1 MNLKFKKYCVKA
13 SSVITACTVVMTCHH
28 TNGLTF
34 LPRNYKSTFTA
45 GAEIMEQLKPP
56 YEVHEVLEAFNA
68 DLDSFQRYL
77 TQSLG
82 VNKLTKE
89 TLSIKDETDAQNIY
103 DIYLNPNH
111 PTADFYQNTVKVKF
125 NHDTPAKR
133 WQVYVTKTQ
142 KEIFFGDIFNT
153 AVIDLDELKT
163 NAFATYLHWV
173 VDEQFKGINPVT
185 VLSNRAVGAYLDTW
199 FGDILWINSK
209 VSNTEMKTKTG
220 MNIINDLL
228 PESLANLRKL
238 KATMPQP
245 ASTCA
250 LQVYYDTA
258 SFYEKLKYKVGTT
271 VKKSLTVGGLVA
283 APVALV
289 KLTNIAVEKLA
300 TTLNNIKDAA
310 MNSLI
315 LKRNKLIND
324 PVKLKGLIEE
334 IMSNDIVGL
343 KSTISKLTEL
353 VLGNLALQKS
363 KGLHNRGLCQLM
375 TFIGPPGTGKSMLA
389 QRFALALTGKPIPS
403 WAYYTSSS
411 FKPGMNPREQLFH
424 PNSELVRHLKANKG
438 QTVIFIDEI
447 DKFDSNS
454 LLESFRDAVDRGTI
468 SITSKSEIKMFG
480 IKQDVI
486 ESEIIE
492 VPGLIVI
499 VGTNEKPECWGLDAD
514 PDEPAYQVGRT
525 EVERSGSITQRFQKF
540 KFDPYT
546 KEEYK
551 QMYENSLDKIKKHS
565 ITMFA
570 RQLVPAEN
578 LEDSL
583 AEESVM
589 RLQGARSVAVVLSEM
604 AGAVASFDSGD
615 DNNSKVYVQFDTS
628 KHEFVISNFDDLM
641 NEDSNDED

>member
-1 MNLKFKKYCVKA
+1 MNLSFKRCCVKA
-13 SSVITACTVVMTCHH
+13 SSVITACTIVMTCHH
-28 TNGLTF
+28 ANGVNVART
-34 LPRNYKSTFTA
+34 YISTYA
-45 GAEIMEQLKPP
+45 GSEKIMAKLKPP
-56 YEVHEVLEAFNA
+56 YAVPEVLAAFNA
-68 DLDSFQRYL
+68 ELKGFQSYL
-77 TQSLG
+77 KQRLG
-82 VNKLTKE
+82 VTELTNDNL
-89 TLSIKDETDAQNIY
+89 TYPCTNAYIY
-103 DIYLNPNH
+103 DIYLKEGTKDEQFYNKNVSIELQKASRWLLH
-111 PTADFYQNTVKVKF
+111 VKPTRETSFKSATVNEVKL
-125 NHDTPAKR
+125 
-133 WQVYVTKTQ
+133 
-142 KEIFFGDIFNT
+142 
-153 AVIDLDELKT
+153 DLAELKT
-163 NAFATYLHWV
+163 SAFATYLHWL
-173 VDEQFKGINPVT
+173 VDEVFKGCDPVN
-185 VLSNRAVGAYLDTW
+185 VLSNRTIGEYLDTW
-199 FGDILWINSK
+199 FGDILWVENTVSETEMQTK
-209 VSNTEMKTKTG
+209 SGLGLVGELLFSNTTFFQR
-220 MNIINDLL
+220 
-228 PESLANLRKL
+228 LAKPT
-238 KATMPQP
+238 ATL

-250 LQVYYDTA
+250 LKVYYDTA
-258 SFYEKLKYKVGTT
+258 SFYEKLRYQVGNTVAISLKVAG
-271 VKKSLTVGGLVA
+271 VIA
-283 APVALV
+283 APMVLTKLV
-289 KLTNIAVEKLA
+289 NITFDTFATAVS
-300 TTLNNIKDAA
+300 NVKDMA

-315 LKRNKLIND
+315 LKRNRLIND

-334 IMSNDIVGL
+334 IMSKDIVGL

-411 FKPGMNPREQLFH
+411 FKPGISPQEQLFH
-424 PNSELVRHLKANKG
+424 PNSELVRNLKANKG
-438 QTVIFIDEI
+438 KTVIFIDEI
-447 DKFDSNS
+447 DKFDSNA

-468 SITSKSEIKMFG
+468 SITSKNEVKVFGVKQEVIK
-480 IKQDVI
+480 
-486 ESEIIE
+486 SEIIE

-514 PDEPAYQVGRT
+514 PNEPAYQVGRT

-546 KEEYK
+546 KDEYK
-551 QMYENSLDKIKKHS
+551 QMYENSFDKILKDS
-565 ITMFA
+565 MTMFKK
-570 RQLVPAEN
+570 QLIFDKK
-578 LEDSL
+578 LSDSL

>member
-1 MNLKFKKYCVKA
+1 MNLKFKRYCVKA

-28 TNGLTF
+28 TNVLGGLVRKYT
-34 LPRNYKSTFTA
+34 STYT
-45 GAEIMEQLKPP
+45 GSNEIMAKLEPP
-56 YEVHEVLEAFNA
+56 YAVPKVLAAFNA
-68 DLDSFQRYL
+68 ELKDFQSYL
-77 TQSLG
+77 KQRLG
-82 VNKLTKE
+82 VTELTNKNLGLE
-89 TLSIKDETDAQNIY
+89 YTDKHIY
-103 DIYLNPNH
+103 DIYLKEGPKDAEFYNENVSVGSQKASRWLLH
-111 PTADFYQNTVKVKF
+111 VTPTRKKSFKSATVPDV
-125 NHDTPAKR
+125 
-133 WQVYVTKTQ
+133 
-142 KEIFFGDIFNT
+142 EL
-153 AVIDLDELKT
+153 DLDELKT
-163 NAFATYLHWV
+163 SAFATYLHWL
-173 VDEQFKGINPVT
+173 VDEAFKGSDPVK
-185 VLSNRAVGAYLDTW
+185 VLSNRAVGEYLDTW
-199 FGDILWINSK
+199 FGNILWVKNA
-209 VSNTEMKTKTG
+209 VSETEMQTRSVLG
-220 MNIINDLL
+220 FAGELL
-228 PESLANLRKL
+228 FRNTTLFQGLAKPTANL
-238 KATMPQP
+238 

-258 SFYEKLKYKVGTT
+258 SFYEKLKYKVGNA
-271 VKKSLTVGGLVA
+271 VAKSLTVGGLIA

-289 KLTNIAVEKLA
+289 KLTNIAVETFSNAL
-300 TTLNNIKDAA
+300 TSIKDMA
-310 MNSLI
+310 MNNLI

-334 IMSNDIVGL
+334 IMSKDIVGL
-343 KSTISKLTEL
+343 KSTITKLTEL

-363 KGLHNRGLCQLM
+363 EELHNKGLCQLM

-389 QRFALALTGKPIPS
+389 QRFALALTGKRIPS

-546 KEEYK
+546 KDEYK
-551 QMYENSLDKIKKHS
+551 QMYENSFDKILKDS
-565 ITMFA
+565 MTMFK
-570 RQLVPAEN
+570 RQLIFDKK
-578 LEDSL
+578 LSDSL
-583 AEESVM
+583 AEESMM

-641 NEDSNDED
+641 NEDSNDKD

>member
-1 MNLKFKKYCVKA
+1 MNLSFKRCCVKA
-13 SSVITACTVVMTCHH
+13 SSVITACTIVMTCHH
-28 TNGLTF
+28 ANVVNVART
-34 LPRNYKSTFTA
+34 YISTYA
-45 GAEIMEQLKPP
+45 GSNEIMEKLKPP
-56 YEVHEVLEAFNA
+56 YAVSEVLTAFNA
-68 DLDSFQRYL
+68 ELKGFQSYL
-77 TQSLG
+77 KQRLG
-82 VNKLTKE
+82 VTDLTKDNL
-89 TLSIKDETDAQNIY
+89 TYKHRDGHIY
-103 DIYLNPNH
+103 DIYLTEGSKDEQFYNENASTGSQAASRWLLH
-111 PTADFYQNTVKVKF
+111 VTPTREIRFKSATTV
-125 NHDTPAKR
+125 
-133 WQVYVTKTQ
+133 
-142 KEIFFGDIFNT
+142 GD
-153 AVIDLDELKT
+153 VELDLAELKT
-163 NAFATYLHWV
+163 SAFATYLHWL
-173 VDEQFKGINPVT
+173 VDEVFKGSDPVN
-185 VLSNRAVGAYLDTW
+185 VLSNRTIGEYLDTW
-199 FGDILWINSK
+199 FGDILWVTQK
-209 VSNTEMKTKTG
+209 VSADELTANKALGFVGDKLFRSAGTFRELTKPTAQ
-220 MNIINDLL
+220 L
-228 PESLANLRKL
+228 
-238 KATMPQP
+238 

-258 SFYEKLKYKVGTT
+258 SFYEKLRYQVGNTVAMSLKVAG
-271 VKKSLTVGGLVA
+271 VLA
-283 APVALV
+283 APMLLTRLV
-289 KLTNIAVEKLA
+289 NIAFDTFETAVS
-300 TTLNNIKDAA
+300 NVKDMA

-315 LKRNKLIND
+315 LKRNRLIND

-411 FKPGMNPREQLFH
+411 FKPGISPQEQLFH
-424 PNSELVRHLKANKG
+424 PNSELVRNLKANKG
-438 QTVIFIDEI
+438 KTVIFIDEI

-468 SITSKSEIKMFG
+468 SITSKNEVKVFGVKQEKQVVIK
-480 IKQDVI
+480 
-486 ESEIIE
+486 SEIIE

-546 KEEYK
+546 KDEYK
-551 QMYENSLDKIKKHS
+551 QMYENSFDKILKDS
-565 ITMFA
+565 MTMFKK
-570 RQLVPAEN
+570 QLIFDKK
-578 LEDSL
+578 LSDSL